1 MLYEWYQHIE
11 FKNTWV
17 LPFLLMLP
25 VFAWLRFKIGRAL
38 QSGFTVTTS
47 KAFRVR
53 TGKNAWLHFP
63 FWLQLLAV
71 GCILLAIARPQI
83 KDVQSRK
90 TGEGIDIILCM
101 DVSGSMLS
109 QDFQPNRLSVA
120 KDMAIEFVKARP
132 IDQIGLV
139 IFSGESFTQY
149 PVSGDHEGLLLQI
162 LSLRSGMLQD
172 GTLIG
177 EGLATSVQRLSTS
190 KAKSKV
196 VVLLTDGKEE
206 APETRLVD
214 PYTALNIAKSKRVK
228 VYVIGMAGTDAVM
241 VREGGKITRSIPLLD
256 EPLLQKIANE
266 TGGKYFRARNKAGLQ
281 EIYEQID
288 RMEKSN
294 IEITTKTRYDDQF
307 PYLVLAA
314 LVLLTLSLL
323 LRYTLLR
330 TFP

>member
-1 MLYEWYQHIE
+1 MLYDWYQHIE
-11 FKNTWV
+11 FKNAWV

-25 VFAWLRFKIGRAL
+25 VLAWLRFKLSRSL
-38 QSGFTVTTS
+38 KSGLTVTNVH
-47 KAFRVR
+47 AFRVR
-53 TGKNAWLHFP
+53 TGRNAWLHFP
-63 FWLQLLAV
+63 FWLQLLAI
-71 GCILLAIARPQI
+71 GCLILAIARPQL

-90 TGEGIDIILCM
+90 TGEGIDIVLCM

-120 KDMAIEFVKARP
+120 KDMAIDFVKARP

-149 PVSGDHEGLLLQI
+149 PITGDHEGLLLQI
-162 LSLRSGMLQD
+162 MSLRSGMLED

-196 VVLLTDGKEE
+196 VILLTDGKEE
-206 APETRLVD
+206 APETRLID
-214 PYTALNIAKSKRVK
+214 PYTALNIAKSKGVK
-228 VYVIGMAGTDAVM
+228 VYVIGMAGSDAVM
-241 VREGGKITRSIPLLD
+241 VREGGRVTRSIPLLD
-256 EPLLQKIANE
+256 EPLLQRIATE
-266 TGGKYFRARNKAGLQ
+266 TRGKYFRARNTGALRD
-281 EIYEQID
+281 IYEQID
-288 RMEKSN
+288 RLEKSN

-307 PYLVLAA
+307 HYLLLAA
-314 LVLLTLSLL
+314 LFLLALSLV
-323 LRYTLLR
+323 LRYSLLR